1 MKGYSNKVM
10 WAASLAGLLCVG
22 AGSTFG
28 QSPSTQNPPAQQQ
41 QPQPQ
46 QPQQQPLQQQPQNGN
61 APAQGNNQGNTTG
74 LTLDTAP
81 PPVSAEEETAYKAFE
96 VVAGT
101 DLQKKIAAGED
112 FLQKY
117 PESRYRPPVY
127 SALTIAYLQSGQA
140 QKAFEI
146 GDKEIQLKPDD
157 VQTLAILSQSIP
169 RAFDPKSPDAQQ
181 QLDKAENYGKRAID
195 IVPTMTKPAS
205 LPDDKFEMAKNQ
217 TLAMAHGGVGLVYLR
232 RGKFDEA
239 IPELEQSI
247 KLDPNPTADP
257 VNYYLL
263 GIANEKT
270 SHFDAAATAFAK
282 CGEISGALQQTC
294 KSGAEQAKKQGSSQ
308 LSAPN

>member
-1 MKGYSNKVM
+1 MKSYSNKVI
-10 WAASLAGLLCVG
+10 WAAGLAGLLSIG
-22 AGSTFG
+22 AGTIFG
-28 QSPSTQNPPAQQQ
+28 QNTQSPPAQQQ
-41 QPQPQ
+41 QPQQQQPQQEQ
-46 QPQQQPLQQQPQNGN
+46 QPQQQQPNNN
-61 APAQGNNQGNTTG
+61 APAQGNGQGSNTTG

-81 PPVSAEEETAYKAFE
+81 PPASAEEDSAYKAFDA
-96 VVAGT
+96 VPAT
-101 DLQKKIAAGED
+101 DSQKKIAAGED

-127 SALTIAYLQSGQA
+127 SALTIAYLQTGQA
-140 QKAFEI
+140 QKAFDV
-146 GDKEIQLKPDD
+146 GDKEVQLKPDD
-157 VQTLAILSQSIP
+157 VQTLAILSQTIP
-169 RAFDPKSPDAQQ
+169 RAMNANSPEAQQ

-195 IVPTMTKPAS
+195 IVPTMTKPAN

-217 TLAMAHGGVGLVYLR
+217 TLSMAHGGVGLVYLR

-270 SHFDAAATAFAK
+270 SHFDAAVAAFTK
-282 CGEISGALQQTC
+282 CGEISGSLQQTC
-294 KSGAEQAKKQGSSQ
+294 KSGAAEAKKQGSSQ